1 MALWVFVYL
10 GTTPIG
16 SILTG
21 WVISAGCPRVAFL
34 VGSGACLA
42 AVFTAESG
50 GYSRMIMSWAS
61 RSRSMKGSPL
71 TSTATRSM
79 VPPVKV

>member
-21 WVISAGCPRVAFL
+21 WVIAAGGPRTALL

-42 AVFTAESG
+42 AAVLAAFVHTPPHPD
-50 GYSRMIMSWAS
+50 
-61 RSRSMKGSPL
+61 RSLRDL
-71 TSTATRSM
+71 AQ
-79 VPPVKV
+79 

>member
-21 WVISAGCPRVAFL
+21 WIIAAGGPRTALL
-34 VGSGACLA
+34 VVSGACLA
-42 AVFTAESG
+42 AAMLAAFVHTPPNPDA
-50 GYSRMIMSWAS
+50 A
-61 RSRSMKGSPL
+61 L
-71 TSTATRSM
+71 TDLAG
-79 VPPVKV
+79 